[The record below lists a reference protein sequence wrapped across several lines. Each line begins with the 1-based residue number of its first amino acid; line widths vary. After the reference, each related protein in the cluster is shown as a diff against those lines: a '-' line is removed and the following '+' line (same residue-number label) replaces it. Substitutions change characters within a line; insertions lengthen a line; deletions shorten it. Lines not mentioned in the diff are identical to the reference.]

1 MSMRISTTQ
10 VYNKNL
16 RYLQNANSQLD
27 ASTSRYNSGL
37 KFSTAAEDPSGMAS
51 KIKYD
56 AAIASYKQYA
66 TNAGLAADTM
76 SEEETALDS
85 MWTALSSAN
94 TRLIQAVDS
103 TNDDSSNDAI
113 AEDLIQIRDQLF
125 DLMNTR
131 NADGEYI
138 FSGAQSTVATMVK
151 TSDGHYGCQADGQA
165 RKVQVAPSVQVQV
178 SDSGLNIFQNCELAK
193 TIATAGDTNGV
204 YGMIANYGTYDGVF
218 EKYYDPTKTGAADNQ
233 LTLTIAADG
242 KFTLADPNGKTI
254 DSGEVASDN
263 TIETQ
268 GLSFT
273 IADGQA
279 AGPRTITVKMEKPG
293 EDNIL
298 NQLTS
303 FVDARRD
310 DSLTTEE
317 LSDIMARAQQTV
329 QNAMDQYDKYRG
341 RVGSRE
347 SEVENV
353 INSDNAL
360 KTIKTTAEANITEV
374 DAFEAASDIVKD
386 QQALTT
392 ARSVYS
398 KINGTSLFDY
408 I

>member
-1 MSMRISTTQ
+1 M
-10 VYNKNL
+10 
-16 RYLQNANSQLD
+16 
-27 ASTSRYNSGL
+27 
-37 KFSTAAEDPSGMAS
+37 
-51 KIKYD
+51 
-56 AAIASYKQYA
+56 
-66 TNAGLAADTM
+66 
-76 SEEETALDS
+76 
-85 MWTALSSAN
+85 
-94 TRLIQAVDS
+94 
-103 TNDDSSNDAI
+103 
-113 AEDLIQIRDQLF
+113 
-125 DLMNTR
+125 
-131 NADGEYI
+131 
-138 FSGAQSTVATMVK
+138 
-151 TSDGHYGCQADGQA
+151 
-165 RKVQVAPSVQVQV
+165 
-178 SDSGLNIFQNCELAK
+178 
-193 TIATAGDTNGV
+193 
-204 YGMIANYGTYDGVF
+204 
-218 EKYYDPTKTGAADNQ
+218 
-233 LTLTIAADG
+233 
-242 KFTLADPNGKTI
+242 
-254 DSGEVASDN
+254 ASDN

-303 FVDARRD
+303 FVDALRD

-386 QQALTT
+386 QQAITT

>member
-27 ASTSRYNSGL
+27 ESTSRYNSGR
-37 KFSTAAEDPSGMAS
+37 KFDTAAEDPSGMAS

-66 TNAGLAADTM
+66 TNAGLASDTM

-103 TNDDSSNDAI
+103 TNDGSSNDAI

-138 FSGAQSTVATMVK
+138 FSGASSTVATMTK
-151 TSDGHYGCQADGQA
+151 TSDGHYACQADGQA

-193 TIATAGDTNGV
+193 TITTSGDDGGV
-204 YGMIANYGTYDGVF
+204 YGMIANYGTYDSVF
-218 EKYYDPTKTGAADNQ
+218 EKYYDPTKTGATDNQ
-233 LTLTIAADG
+233 LTLTIDADG
-242 KFTLADPNGKTI
+242 KFTLADPDGKQI
-254 DSGEVASDN
+254 DSGEVASDS
-263 TIETQ
+263 TIETS
-268 GLSFT
+268 GLNFT
-273 IADGQA
+273 IADGEA
-279 AGPRTITVKMEKPG
+279 VGPRTITISMNKPE

-303 FVDARRD
+303 FVDALRD